1 MTEYAYAHQDPQ
13 PTEQFFK
20 QTLKWFDES
29 AFIGRYTYFGA
40 FRSDVSNVGSNAAF
54 LSNSGGLTTIGAQYL
69 GLNTTGENNASHSKV
84 SLPSVDLLAVVLAV
98 VVKTI
103 M

>member
-13 PTEQFFK
+13 LTEQFFK

-40 FRSDVSNVGSNAAF
+40 FRSDVSNVGPNAAF

-84 SLPSVDLLAVVLAV
+84 SLPSVGLLAVVLAV